1 MLLEKKITFSAFRE
15 MDFPDGEDCIYELI
29 NDTIVKR
36 TSPSLAHQRVSRR
49 LTYLLE
55 KFLLENPLGEFFCA
69 PTDVTFDETV
79 GVVPD
84 LSFISKER
92 DFILLNDDYVAGT
105 PDIIFEIISPGTAR
119 RDRTEKKALYEQF
132 AVGEYWLVD
141 PANLTVEIFVFEAN
155 SLRLDQ
161 FLEIEGL
168 AKSKKLAGFEV
179 DLNGLFR

>member
-15 MDFPDGEDCIYELI
+15 MDFPEGEDCIYELL

-55 KFLLENPLGEFFCA
+55 KFLLENPVGEFFCA

-79 GVVPD
+79 GIVPD
-84 LSFISKER
+84 LSVISKAR
-92 DFILLNDDYVAGT
+92 DFILFNDDYVAGT

-119 RDRTEKKALYEQF
+119 RDRTEKKALYERF

-141 PANLTVEIFVFEAN
+141 PVNQTIEIFFFEAN
-155 SLRLDQ
+155 AYRLDQ
-161 FLEIEGL
+161 FLEMEGS
-168 AKSKKLAGFEV
+168 AQSRKLPGFEV
-179 DLNGLFR
+179 DLAGLFR